1 MRIHVER
8 AGLLTSIQD
17 SGRWGY
23 QAAGVPVAGP
33 MDTWSHRLANLLA
46 GNEASAPTLEIT
58 GAGPDLTFESP
69 GLVAIA
75 GAEFEG
81 TLDGEPWAVPALLKP
96 RAGSRLIFGRRGRG
110 LRAYLAVAGGFDA
123 LPVLGSRA
131 TDLRSR
137 LGGIEGRAV
146 RDGDTLLTRPGGT
159 GRRGRFHAT
168 PPSPMLPDAGG
179 CRLRVL
185 PALEE
190 PGVDADAVAALTRG
204 PFTLSPASDRMG
216 YRLMGAA
223 VPVDPS
229 PRLSGPVVT
238 GAIQVPPS
246 GAPVLLMAE
255 RPTTGGYPIV
265 AVVIGADLPLAGQLG
280 PGDRV
285 SFQVCRQDAA
295 LAARIARE
303 RPLLA
308 LEAS

>member
-33 MDTWSHRLANLLA
+33 MDGWSHRLANLLA
-46 GNEASAPTLEIT
+46 GNEASDATLEIT
-58 GAGPDLTFESP
+58 ATGPDLTFESP
-69 GLVAIA
+69 VLVAVA

-81 TLDGEPWAVPALLKP
+81 TLDGESWTTPAVLKP
-96 RAGSRLIFGRRGRG
+96 RAGSRLVFGRRGRG
-110 LRAYLAVAGGFDA
+110 LRAYLAVARGFDVPA
-123 LPVLGSRA
+123 VLGSRA

-137 LGGIEGRAV
+137 LGGLEGRAL
-146 RDGDTLLTRPGGT
+146 RDGDTLLTRPGGPP
-159 GRRGRFHAT
+159 RRMGFRAA
-168 PPSPMLPDAGG
+168 PPAPLLPDTGG

-185 PALEE
+185 PALEP

-204 PFTLSPASDRMG
+204 PFTVSPASDRMG
-216 YRLMGAA
+216 YRLVGAA

-285 SFQVCRQDAA
+285 SFEPCRPEAA